1 MGNNVCPVNVPARE
15 FFRGKK
21 NAKAAQKKKAAGEKK
36 GGKLAGGRP

>member
-21 NAKAAQKKKAAGEKK
+21 NAKAAQKKAAGEKK